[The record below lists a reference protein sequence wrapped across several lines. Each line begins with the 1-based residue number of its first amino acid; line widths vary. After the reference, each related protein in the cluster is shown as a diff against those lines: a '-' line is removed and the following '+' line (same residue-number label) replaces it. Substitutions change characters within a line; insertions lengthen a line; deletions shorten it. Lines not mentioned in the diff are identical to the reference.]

1 MEEKNLT
8 EQESLQIITDMI
20 NKAKNDYRETGVSAL
35 LWGTVITFCGLI
47 SFLAY
52 LFKWNLRFDI
62 WILTLVAIV
71 PQIWIAIKESKQRRT
86 VQFDS
91 PALGAVWI
99 VFAITIFSLTFYQ
112 NIIGYTTTNILK
124 NEGYE
129 WVEKNIT
136 TGAVTTLHPFVL
148 SVSSLYIM
156 LYAMPT
162 LITGLAKKFKPM
174 IIGAIITYACFIIS
188 CFTNSGYDMLLHAIA
203 GTACWLIPGLILY
216 KKYKNATSC

>member
-1 MEEKNLT
+1 MNLH
-8 EQESLQIITDMI
+8 
-20 NKAKNDYRETGVSAL
+20 
-35 LWGTVITFCGLI
+35 I
-47 SFLAY
+47 SFCFLLQTNKY
-52 LFKWNLRFDI
+52 NL
-62 WILTLVAIV
+62 L
-71 PQIWIAIKESKQRRT
+71 QIWIAIKESKKRRT

-129 WVEKNIT
+129 WLEKNIA
-136 TGAVTTLHPFVL
+136 TGAVTTLHPYVL

-174 IIGAIITYACFIIS
+174 IIGAIITYVCFIIS

-216 KKYKNATSC
+216 KKYKNVTAC